1 MSSKTKPQF
10 DLTPILSKVIR
21 VLEKELEKLL
31 EKYFNDFELYEESH
45 NSILRLP
52 LVKKIIKSVTKE
64 NVVKSLKKEN
74 KDLRNKLEEFNR
86 KTGENISLKIIDNV
100 KLLDDDEPKVYE
112 KIIPSTDEIKKEI
125 DPSDDEEEAD
135 EAEEEEEDEE
145 ADEAG
150 EEEEDEAAEAGEEV
164 DEEAAEA
171 GEEEE
176 DEEAAEAGEEEDE
189 EEDAEAEEEE
199 EVETENEEDGEDEE
213 ISLFEINIGGVDYY
227 TDDEV
232 NGSVYE
238 IDENKDPGK
247 KVGYFKNKTLVLV

>member
-86 KTGENISLKIIDNV
+86 KTGENISLKIIDNFTV
-100 KLLDDDEPKVYE
+100 VDKSEPKVYE
-112 KIIPSTDEIKKEI
+112 KIIPSNDEVKKEP
-125 DPSDDEEEAD
+125 DSSDDEEE
-135 EAEEEEEDEE
+135 EEEEEEKCF
-145 ADEAG
+145 ALA
-150 EEEEDEAAEAGEEV
+150 V
-164 DEEAAEA
+164 KPFCP
-171 GEEEE
+171 
-176 DEEAAEAGEEEDE
+176 
-189 EEDAEAEEEE
+189 
-199 EVETENEEDGEDEE
+199 T
-213 ISLFEINIGGVDYY
+213 
-227 TDDEV
+227 
-232 NGSVYE
+232 
-238 IDENKDPGK
+238 KRQ
-247 KVGYFKNKTLVLV
+247 